1 MTRKKFPGWAIALI
15 AVLVIVLIGGVAV
28 IGPYNTMVGYDE
40 QVSTAQANIQ
50 TQLQS
55 RLDKINELMP
65 AVQGSMNQED
75 DIYKDI
81 AALRSNTPGINMD
94 ADGKLTID
102 KNASIKELEN
112 ADAASSQMIRDI
124 NIAQEAYPELKSS
137 DLMKDFMTSV
147 EGIENRISYARDIY
161 NEDVQAYNVY
171 IRSFPHNIAASLFGF
186 SPKEKFEASSAAQNA
201 PVVKF
206 D

>member
-1 MTRKKFPGWAIALI
+1 MNKRKFPGWAIVLIVILVIALI
-15 AVLVIVLIGGVAV
+15 AGVSV

-40 QVSTAQANIQ
+40 QVTTAQSNIQ

-65 AVQGSMNQED
+65 AVQGAMDQED
-75 DIYKDI
+75 DVYKDI
-81 AALRSNTPGINMD
+81 AALRSDTPGISMD
-94 ADGKLTID
+94 ADGNMTID
-102 KNASIKELEN
+102 NNASLTDLER
-112 ADAASSQMIRDI
+112 ADAASSQMLRDI
-124 NIAQEAYPELKSS
+124 NVAVEAYPELKSS

-147 EGIENRISYARDIY
+147 EGIENRISYAREQY
-161 NEDVQAYNVY
+161 NDDVQEYNVY

-186 SPKEKFEASSAAQNA
+186 SPKDKFEASSAAQNA

>member
-1 MTRKKFPGWAIALI
+1 MNRRRFPAWASILI
-15 AVLVIVLIGGVAV
+15 GVLVVLLIGGIAV
-28 IGPYNTMVGYDE
+28 IGPYNTMVKYDE

-65 AVQGSMNQED
+65 AVQGIMNQED
-75 DIYKDI
+75 DIYKEI
-81 AALRSNTPGINMD
+81 AALRSNTPGISMD
-94 ADGKLTID
+94 ANGKMTID
-102 KNASIKELEN
+102 KNASIEALEK
-112 ADAASSQMIRDI
+112 ADQASSQMIRDI

-147 EGIENRISYARDIY
+147 EGIENRISYARDNY
-161 NEDVQAYNVY
+161 NEDVQEYNVY
-171 IRSFPHNIAASLFGF
+171 IRSFPHNIAAGIFGF
-186 SPKEKFEASSAAQNA
+186 SPKVKFEASSQAQDA

>member
-147 EGIENRISYARDIY
+147 EGIENRISYARDNY
-161 NEDVQAYNVY
+161 NEDVQAYNCLLY
-171 IRSFPHNIAASLFGF
+171 T
-186 SPKEKFEASSAAQNA
+186 SPS
-201 PVVKF
+201 PR

>member
-1 MTRKKFPGWAIALI
+1 MRRRGFPAWAGILI
-15 AVLVIVLIGGVAV
+15 GVLVIVLIGGIAV
-28 IGPYNTMVGYDE
+28 IGPYNTMVQYDE

-65 AVQGSMNQED
+65 AVQGIMNQED
-75 DIYKDI
+75 DIYKEI
-81 AALRSNTPGINMD
+81 AALRSNTPGISVDSN
-94 ADGKLTID
+94 GKMTID
-102 KNASIKELEN
+102 KNASIQALEK
-112 ADAASSQMIRDI
+112 ADQASSQMIRDI

-147 EGIENRISYARDIY
+147 EGIENRISYARDNY
-161 NEDVQAYNVY
+161 NEDVQEYNVY
-171 IRSFPHNIAASLFGF
+171 IRSFPHNIAAGIFGF
-186 SPKEKFEASSAAQNA
+186 SPKTKFEASTQAQDA

>member
-1 MTRKKFPGWAIALI
+1 MNKRKFPGWAIVLIVILVIALI
-15 AVLVIVLIGGVAV
+15 AGISVV
-28 IGPYNTMVGYDE
+28 GPYNTMVGYDE
-40 QVSTAQANIQ
+40 QVTTAQSNIQ

-65 AVQGSMNQED
+65 AVQGAMDQED
-75 DIYKDI
+75 DVYKDI
-81 AALRSNTPGINMD
+81 AALRSDTPGISMD
-94 ADGKLTID
+94 ADGNMTIEN
-102 KNASIKELEN
+102 NASLSDLER
-112 ADAASSQMIRDI
+112 ADAASSQMLRDI
-124 NIAQEAYPELKSS
+124 NVAVEAYPELKSS

-147 EGIENRISYARDIY
+147 EGIENRISYAREQY
-161 NEDVQAYNVY
+161 NDDVQEYNVY

-186 SPKEKFEASSAAQNA
+186 SPKDKFEASSAAQNA